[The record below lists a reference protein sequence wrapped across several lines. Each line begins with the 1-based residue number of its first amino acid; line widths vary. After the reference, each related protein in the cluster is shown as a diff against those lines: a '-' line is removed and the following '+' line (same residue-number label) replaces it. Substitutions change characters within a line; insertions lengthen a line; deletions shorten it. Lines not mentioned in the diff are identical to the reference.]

1 MIINL
6 KFHMND
12 ELFLKF
18 VLISSNVNEVIRT
31 ILSQFLLLLLLLL
44 LLFFVLLLFFYKKIL
59 HAQKHSQAKTNYR
72 HKSKL
77 KNKRNNFLHVQTSK
91 RVKLAE
97 YRL

>member
-12 ELFLKF
+12 ELVLKF

-31 ILSQFLLLLLLLL
+31 ILSQFLLLLLLF
-44 LLFFVLLLFFYKKIL
+44 FFVFCFFFYKKIL

>member
-12 ELFLKF
+12 ELVLKF

-31 ILSQFLLLLLLLL
+31 ILSQFLLLLLL
-44 LLFFVLLLFFYKKIL
+44 FFVLFFFFYKKIL

>member
-12 ELFLKF
+12 ELVLKF

-31 ILSQFLLLLLLLL
+31 ILSQFLLLLLL

>member
-12 ELFLKF
+12 ELVLKF

-44 LLFFVLLLFFYKKIL
+44 FFFFFFFFYKKIL

>member
-12 ELFLKF
+12 ELVLKF

-31 ILSQFLLLLLLLL
+31 ILSQFLLLL